1 MTAKPMHVPGYEHG
15 FRPGF
20 SCQSQLI
27 SLIEDISHA
36 LDNQLQTDLIML
48 DFSKAFDTVAHKRL
62 MAKLHHY
69 RVDHQVCAWIQSW
82 LTQRT
87 QTVVVDGISSL
98 PVHVLLG
105 VPQGTVLGPLMF
117 LLYINDIATGI
128 SSPLRLF
135 ADDCLLYRTINSV
148 EDSFILQ
155 TDLELLSQWA
165 TVWQMKFNVSKCIVI
180 CCTRSHTPVQYGYRL
195 NNITL
200 STDNQHTYLGILLHK
215 SLSWSGHIAS
225 IVSKASQIF
234 NFLRRNL
241 SKCSSTVKASSY
253 LALVRPIMEYAA
265 SVWDPYHHNDIF
277 ALEKV
282 QRRAARWVMNDL
294 AGIVVCPVC

>member
-20 SCQSQLI
+20 SCQTQLI

-98 PVHVLLG
+98 PVHVLSG

-117 LLYINDIATGI
+117 LLYINDIA
-128 SSPLRLF
+128 LEYHLHF
-135 ADDCLLYRTINSV
+135 VFLLTTVFYI
-148 EDSFILQ
+148 
-155 TDLELLSQWA
+155 ELLIQ
-165 TVWQMKFNVSKCIVI
+165 
-180 CCTRSHTPVQYGYRL
+180 
-195 NNITL
+195 
-200 STDNQHTYLGILLHK
+200 
-215 SLSWSGHIAS
+215 
-225 IVSKASQIF
+225 
-234 NFLRRNL
+234 
-241 SKCSSTVKASSY
+241 
-253 LALVRPIMEYAA
+253 
-265 SVWDPYHHNDIF
+265 
-277 ALEKV
+277 
-282 QRRAARWVMNDL
+282 
-294 AGIVVCPVC
+294 